1 MIRILFVDD
10 HPALRAGLEAVLRSE
25 PGLVPVG
32 SASGDPDIW
41 KKLESTRPDVVLLDY
56 HLPGT
61 DGVTLCR
68 RIKRVMPPPAVVLYS
83 AYADAK
89 LAIPALLAGAD
100 GLVHKSAPAPE
111 LFDALRRASRGE
123 SALPPIGREQLD
135 EATALVDP
143 QDLPIL
149 GMLVEGTDR
158 SDIPST
164 LGIEPS
170 DFANRLDRMIGAL
183 RVDVPAVRSAG

>member
-32 SASGDPDIW
+32 AASGDADVW
-41 KKLESTRPDVVLLDY
+41 AKLEATRPDVVLLDY
-56 HLPGT
+56 HLPGA
-61 DGVTLCR
+61 DGVALCR
-68 RIKRVMPPPAVVLYS
+68 RIKRIMPPPAVVLYS

-89 LAIPALLAGAD
+89 LAIPAVLAGAD

-111 LFDALRRASRGE
+111 LFDALRRAARGE
-123 SALPPIGREQLD
+123 AALPPVGREQLD
-135 EATALVDP
+135 DATSKIDP
-143 QDLPIL
+143 EDLPIL

-158 SDIPST
+158 AEIPAT
-164 LGIEPS
+164 LGIEPQE
-170 DFANRLDRMIGAL
+170 FAQRLDRMIGAL
-183 RVDVPAVRSAG
+183 RVEVPTARSGG

>member
-32 SASGDPDIW
+32 AASGEADVWPI
-41 KKLESTRPDVVLLDY
+41 LESTRPDVVLLDY
-56 HLPGT
+56 HLPGI
-61 DGVTLCR
+61 DGITLCR
-68 RIKRVMPPPAVVLYS
+68 QIKRVMPPPAVVVYS

-123 SALPPIGREQLD
+123 SALPPIGREQMED
-135 EATALVDP
+135 AAGRIDP
-143 QDLPIL
+143 EDLPIL

-158 SDIPST
+158 ADIPGT
-164 LGIEPS
+164 LNLEPGE
-170 DFANRLDRMIGAL
+170 FASRLDRMIGAL
-183 RVDVPAVRSAG
+183 RVEVAARG

>member
-41 KKLESTRPDVVLLDY
+41 KKLEATRPDVVLLDY

-61 DGVTLCR
+61 DGVALCR

-135 EATALVDP
+135 EATARIDAE
-143 QDLPIL
+143 DLPIL

-158 SDIPST
+158 AEIPAT
-164 LGIEPS
+164 LGLEPS
-170 DFANRLDRMIGAL
+170 EFANRLDRMIGAL
-183 RVDVPAVRSAG
+183 RVEVPAARASG

>member
-32 SASGDPDIW
+32 AASGDADLW
-41 KKLESTRPDVVLLDY
+41 KKLEATRPDVVLLDY
-56 HLPGT
+56 HLPGA
-61 DGVTLCR
+61 DGVALCR

-111 LFDALRRASRGE
+111 LFDALRRAARGDG
-123 SALPPIGREQLD
+123 ALPPIGREQLD
-135 EATALVDP
+135 DATARIDP
-143 QDLPIL
+143 EDLPIL

-158 SDIPST
+158 SEIPAT
-164 LGIEPS
+164 LAIEPQE
-170 DFANRLDRMIGAL
+170 FAQRLDRMIGAL
-183 RVDVPAVRSAG
+183 RVEVPAARAGA